1 MCVCYLRGF
10 SSESVYKTNRKR
22 ANPRFRIAAIYPS
35 VNIQPLMKTPKID
48 IQQMSILLFVLLVLF
63 LDNNVMS
70 SNFLESSCNLFSY
83 DDNLSSCE
91 IAATTAGGV
100 PEVFLWVFGTQFY

>member
-1 MCVCYLRGF
+1 
-10 SSESVYKTNRKR
+10 
-22 ANPRFRIAAIYPS
+22 
-35 VNIQPLMKTPKID
+35 
-48 IQQMSILLFVLLVLF
+48 MSTLLFVLLVLF

-100 PEVFLWVFGTQFY
+100 PEVFLWVFGTVSSINLVDCCRYPYASPSLADVQAC

>member
-1 MCVCYLRGF
+1 
-10 SSESVYKTNRKR
+10 
-22 ANPRFRIAAIYPS
+22 
-35 VNIQPLMKTPKID
+35 
-48 IQQMSILLFVLLVLF
+48 MSKLLFVLLVLF

-100 PEVFLWVFGTQFY
+100 PEVFLWVFGTVSSINLVDYASPSLADVQACWTFSGLPA